1 MAPETLEAILVQRH
15 ELANY
20 LVDNIRESTLTD
32 NKHYQ
37 LLIGPRGIGKT
48 HLVSLIYH
56 RIAKMEDLQEKL
68 LIAWLR
74 EEEYGIASFLDLLI
88 AILRAIGKEYPV
100 EYQSKLYDAVEALY
114 ELSPEDAESQAA
126 QLLKNFI
133 ENRTLLLIV
142 ENLDDV
148 FGGLGDIG
156 QKQFRAY
163 IQNNGFLTIL
173 ATSQSLFDGIESR
186 DKPFY
191 GFFYHHNLNE
201 LSLDDAVNLLNQ
213 IASLEEKSELADFI
227 QNSTGRNRIKVVH
240 FLSGGSPRIYMVFSD
255 FLVNRESL
263 NGLVEAFMAML
274 DDLTPYYQERMK
286 YISNQQRKI
295 VDFLADLRRAAPVK
309 EIAKRCFI
317 TQQTASSQLKD
328 LRQKGY
334 VKSEEIGRE
343 SWYELREPLMRF
355 CLEVKKQRNE
365 PIRLFVDFLR
375 VWYTREE
382 LQQRLGL
389 GMVDVDFAEKES
401 RFEYWEDLKP
411 IPSDAVMERE
421 YYTRALEEKERN
433 EEDPLLKAYFDE
445 IGNCREQKDDVSAL
459 AYAEKLVTTRGE
471 AKDWSEKGR
480 CLNRLERRD
489 EALECLDK
497 AIEIDSNYA
506 RGWTYKANV
515 FNSLERYEE
524 ALVFYDKAIA
534 LDENDKLA
542 WNWRGIV
549 LNNLK
554 RYDEALVS
562 YDRALELDTNDKLV
576 WDWLGN
582 LLNNVIRYDEAL
594 VSYDRAIKLDA
605 NYKWAWADRGNV
617 LNNLK
622 RYDEALASFDRAI
635 ELDANYQGA
644 WALRG
649 IVLDNLKRYDEA
661 LVSYDRAIELDDND
675 KWAWVKRGYVLN
687 NLKHYDEALASF
699 DRAIELDAN
708 YQGAWALR
716 GIVLDNLKRYD
727 EALVSYDRAIEL
739 DDNDK
744 WAWVK
749 RGDVLDNLKRYDEA
763 LASYDRAIELDANY
777 KWAWANRGD
786 VLDNLKRYE
795 EALASYD
802 RAIEID
808 PNYQSAWANRGNVLN
823 NLKRYDEALVSYDR
837 ALELDANDPWDW
849 NKRGNVLNN
858 LKRYD
863 EALESYDRAIELD
876 ANSDWIWANRGDVL
890 NNLKRYDEALASFD
904 RAIELDANY
913 QWAWANRGYVLNNLK
928 RYDEALASYDRAIE
942 LDSNYKWAWRM
953 RGLVLDNLGRYEEAL
968 ASHDKAIELD
978 DNYQWAWFSRGWAL
992 DNLGRYEE
1000 ALISCDKAIALGD
1013 RYSSVFFNRA
1023 IAILG
1028 LNRWDEGIAALDD
1041 AFQRLEPDDEASSE
1055 DADLIIRNLFA
1066 NVNDSI
1072 TQTRIT
1078 SLIAVYEKH
1087 KYLSILGQGIVRNIP
1102 ALMSEM
1108 VSDKAAR
1115 AWLELWQELT
1125 SNYKQFQIPI
1135 RLLNAAVRYKET
1147 KGDRRVLLE
1156 LPIEERTLL
1165 EPLVSGKVE

>member
-1 MAPETLEAILVQRH
+1 MKNTIISRFTPSLMAPETLEAILVQRH
-15 ELANY
+15 QLANY
-20 LVDNIRESTLTD
+20 LVDNIRDSTLTD
-32 NKHYQ
+32 NKHYP

-56 RIAKMEDLQEKL
+56 RIVKMKDLQDKL

-100 EYQSKLYDAVEALY
+100 EYRTQLHDAVEQLY

-126 QLLKNFI
+126 QLLRDFI
-133 ENRTLLLIV
+133 DGRVLLLIV

-186 DKPFY
+186 DNPFY
-191 GFFYHHNLNE
+191 GFFYPHNLNE
-201 LSLDDAVNLLNQ
+201 LEFDDAVNLLKQ
-213 IASLEEKSELADFI
+213 IASWQGKSELADFI

-274 DDLTPYYQERMK
+274 DDLTPYYQDRMK

-375 VWYTREE
+375 VWYTKAE

-389 GMVDVDFAEKES
+389 RMADVDFGEKGS

-411 IPSDAVMERE
+411 IPLDAVMDRE
-421 YYTRALEEKERN
+421 YYSQALEEKERN

-445 IGNCREQKDDVSAL
+445 IEYCREQKDNVSAL
-459 AYAEKLVTTRGE
+459 EYAEKLVTSRGE
-471 AKDWSEKGR
+471 AKDWVEKGH
-480 CLNRLERRD
+480 CLNWLERYD

-506 RGWTYKANV
+506 RAWAYKANV

-542 WNWRGIV
+542 WANRGDV
-549 LNNLK
+549 LYNLK
-554 RYDEALVS
+554 RYDEALVF
-562 YDRALELDTNDKLV
+562 
-576 WDWLGN
+576 
-582 LLNNVIRYDEAL
+582 
-594 VSYDRAIKLDA
+594 YDRAIELDA
-605 NYKWAWADRGNV
+605 NYQGAWVKRGNV

-622 RYDEALASFDRAI
+622 RYDEALVSFDRAI
-635 ELDANYQGA
+635 TLD
-644 WALRG
+644 
-649 IVLDNLKRYDEA
+649 E
-661 LVSYDRAIELDDND
+661 ND
-675 KWAWVKRGYVLN
+675 KLAWSWRGYT
-687 NLKHYDEALASF
+687 
-699 DRAIELDAN
+699 
-708 YQGAWALR
+708 
-716 GIVLDNLKRYD
+716 
-727 EALVSYDRAIEL
+727 
-739 DDNDK
+739 
-744 WAWVK
+744 
-749 RGDVLDNLKRYDEA
+749 
-763 LASYDRAIELDANY
+763 
-777 KWAWANRGD
+777 
-786 VLDNLKRYE
+786 LDNLKRYE

-802 RAIEID
+802 RAIALDE
-808 PNYQSAWANRGNVLN
+808 NNKLAWANRGNVLN

-837 ALELDANDPWDW
+837 AIEIDANYQWAWVKRGEVLSSKLEHYEAALASFDRALELDDNNRWTWSWRGYVLKNLKRYDEALVSFNRAIELDPNDKSDW
-849 NKRGNVLNN
+849 SLQGDVLNH

-863 EALESYDRAIELD
+863 EALESYDMAI
-876 ANSDWIWANRGDVL
+876 
-890 NNLKRYDEALASFD
+890 K
-904 RAIELDANY
+904 LDANY
-913 QWAWANRGYVLNNLK
+913 QLAWANRGYIMGK
-928 RYDEALASYDRAIE
+928 QGYF
-942 LDSNYKWAWRM
+942 
-953 RGLVLDNLGRYEEAL
+953 LGKPEYYEEAL
-968 ASHDKAIELD
+968 LSFNKTIELDEQNCNAWNNRGWVLCRLGRYDLALISLEKAIELGFPEW
-978 DNYQWAWFSRGWAL
+978 YA
-992 DNLGRYEE
+992 
-1000 ALISCDKAIALGD
+1000 
-1013 RYSSVFFNRA
+1013 FFNRA
-1023 IAILG
+1023 ESLLA
-1028 LNRWDEGIAALDD
+1028 LNQWDEGITALDD
-1041 AFQRLEPDDEASSE
+1041 AIDRFTQLDMTEIDNTEA
-1055 DADLIIRNLFA
+1055 IVCNLFNNTSDIA
-1066 NVNDSI
+1066 I
-1072 TQTRIT
+1072 CKTRIQT
-1078 SLIAVYEKH
+1078 LIELYNNH
-1087 KYLSILGQGIVRNIP
+1087 DIISILGQGIVRNIP

-1115 AWLELWQELT
+1115 TWLELWQQPT
-1125 SNYKQFQIPI
+1125 SNYEQFQIPI

-1156 LPIEERTLL
+1156 LPIEERNLL

>member
-1 MAPETLEAILVQRH
+1 MKNTIISRFTPSLMAPETLEAILVQRH
-15 ELANY
+15 QLANY
-20 LVDNIRESTLTD
+20 LVDNIRESATTD
-32 NKHYQ
+32 NRHYQ

-56 RIAKMEDLQEKL
+56 RIAKMEDLQDKL

-88 AILRAIGKEYPV
+88 AILRAIGKEYPA
-100 EYQSKLYDAVEALY
+100 EYQTELHDAVEGLY
-114 ELSPEDAESQAA
+114 ELSPEDAESVAA
-126 QLLKNFI
+126 QLLRDFVGK
-133 ENRTLLLIV
+133 RVLLLIV

-156 QKQFRAY
+156 QKEFRAY
-163 IQNNGFLTIL
+163 IQNNSFFTIL

-191 GFFYHHNLNE
+191 GFFYPHNLNE

-213 IASLEEKSELADFI
+213 IASLEGKTELAAFI

-274 DDLTPYYQERMK
+274 DDLTPYYQDRMK

-317 TQQTASSQLKD
+317 SQQTASSQLKD

-334 VKSEEIGRE
+334 VKTEEIGRE

-365 PIRLFVDFLR
+365 PVRLFVDFLR
-375 VWYTREE
+375 VWYTKAE

-389 GMVDVDFAEKES
+389 RMADVDFGDKES

-411 IPSDAVMERE
+411 IPHDAVMERE
-421 YYTRALEEKERN
+421 YYRRALEEKERN
-433 EEDPLLKAYFDE
+433 EEDPRFKAYFDE
-445 IGNCREQKDDVSAL
+445 IENCREQEDYVSAL
-459 AYAEKLVTTRGE
+459 EYAERLVGSRGE

-480 CLNRLERRD
+480 CLNRLERYD

-497 AIEIDSNYA
+497 AIE
-506 RGWTYKANV
+506 
-515 FNSLERYEE
+515 
-524 ALVFYDKAIA
+524 
-534 LDENDKLA
+534 
-542 WNWRGIV
+542 
-549 LNNLK
+549 
-554 RYDEALVS
+554 
-562 YDRALELDTNDKLV
+562 
-576 WDWLGN
+576 
-582 LLNNVIRYDEAL
+582 
-594 VSYDRAIKLDA
+594 LDA
-605 NYKWAWADRGNV
+605 NYQQAWANRGNV
-617 LNNLK
+617 LDNLK

-635 ELDANYQGA
+635 ELDANDKCA

-649 IVLDNLKRYDEA
+649 DVLDNLKRYDEA
-661 LVSYDRAIELDDND
+661 LVSYDRAIELD
-675 KWAWVKRGYVLN
+675 
-687 NLKHYDEALASF
+687 
-699 DRAIELDAN
+699 AN
-708 YQGAWALR
+708 YQWAWAL
-716 GIVLDNLKRYD
+716 
-727 EALVSYDRAIEL
+727 
-739 DDNDK
+739 
-744 WAWVK
+744 

-763 LASYDRAIELDANY
+763 LASYDRAIELDAN
-777 KWAWANRGD
+777 
-786 VLDNLKRYE
+786 
-795 EALASYD
+795 
-802 RAIEID
+802 D
-808 PNYQSAWANRGNVLN
+808 PWDWRRRGNVLN
-823 NLKRYDEALVSYDR
+823 SLERYDEALASYDR
-837 ALELDANDPWDW
+837 ALELDANYQWAW
-849 NKRGNVLNN
+849 ALRGNL
-858 LKRYD
+858 
-863 EALESYDRAIELD
+863 
-876 ANSDWIWANRGDVL
+876 L
-890 NNLKRYDEALASFD
+890 NNLKRYDEALASLD

-913 QWAWANRGYVLNNLK
+913 QLAWFLRGNVLNNLK

-942 LDSNYKWAWRM
+942 LDANDPWDWRR
-953 RGLVLDNLGRYEEAL
+953 RGNVLNNLKRYDEAL
-968 ASHDKAIELD
+968 ASYDRAIELD
-978 DNYQWAWFSRGWAL
+978 ANDPWDWRRRGNVLNNLKRYDEALASYDRAIELDANDKWAWFQRGWVL

-1000 ALISCDKAIALGD
+1000 ALISCDKAIALG
-1013 RYSSVFFNRA
+1013 YQSSYVFFNRA

-1041 AFQRLEPDDEASSE
+1041 AFQRLESDDEASSE
-1055 DADLIIRNLFA
+1055 DAELIISTLFTS
-1066 NVNDSI
+1066 NDPI
-1072 TQTRIT
+1072 IYQTRIT
-1078 SLIAVYEKH
+1078 SLIAVYKKH

-1115 AWLELWQELT
+1115 TWLELWQEPT
-1125 SNYKQFQIPI
+1125 SNYEQFQISI

-1156 LPIEERTLL
+1156 LPIEERHLL
-1165 EPLVSGKVE
+1165 EPLVSGKIE

>member
-1 MAPETLEAILVQRH
+1 MKNTIISRFTPSLMAPETLEAILVQRH

-32 NKHYQ
+32 SKHYQ

-56 RIAKMEDLQEKL
+56 RIDKMEDLQEKL

-88 AILRAIGKEYPV
+88 AILRAIGKEYPA
-100 EYQSKLYDAVEALY
+100 EYQSKLYDAVEQLY

-126 QLLKNFI
+126 QLLRNFI

-148 FGGLGDIG
+148 FSGLGDIG

-163 IQNNGFLTIL
+163 IQNHGFLTIL

-227 QNSTGRNRIKVVH
+227 QDSTGRNRIKVVH

-274 DDLTPYYQERMK
+274 DDLTPYYQDRMK

-375 VWYTREE
+375 VWYTKAE

-389 GMVDVDFAEKES
+389 RMADVDFADKES

-421 YYTRALEEKERN
+421 YYRRALEEKERN
-433 EEDPLLKAYFDE
+433 EEDPRWKAYFDE
-445 IGNCREQKDDVSAL
+445 IEYCREQKDDVSAL
-459 AYAEKLVTTRGE
+459 EYAEKLVESRGE

-480 CLNRLERRD
+480 CLNRLKRYD

-506 RGWTYKANV
+506 RAWAYQGDVLDDLK
-515 FNSLERYEE
+515 RYDE
-524 ALVFYDKAIA
+524 ALKSLDKAIA
-534 LDENDKLA
+534 LDENDKLS
-542 WNWRGIV
+542 WHGRGYV

-562 YDRALELDTNDKLV
+562 YDK
-576 WDWLGN
+576 
-582 LLNNVIRYDEAL
+582 
-594 VSYDRAIKLDA
+594 AIELDA
-605 NYKWAWADRGNV
+605 NYQWAWGNRGNV

-622 RYDEALASFDRAI
+622 RYDEALASFERVI
-635 ELDANYQGA
+635 ELDENDKLA
-644 WALRG
+644 WANRG
-649 IVLDNLKRYDEA
+649 NVLNNLKRYDEA
-661 LVSYDRAIELDDND
+661 LVSYDRAIELDANYQ
-675 KWAWVKRGYVLN
+675 WAWANRGNVLN
-687 NLKHYDEALASF
+687 NLKRYDEALVSF

-708 YQGAWALR
+708 DQW
-716 GIVLDNLKRYD
+716 DWNK
-727 EALVSYDRAIEL
+727 
-739 DDNDK
+739 
-744 WAWVK
+744 
-749 RGDVLDNLKRYDEA
+749 
-763 LASYDRAIELDANY
+763 
-777 KWAWANRGD
+777 
-786 VLDNLKRYE
+786 
-795 EALASYD
+795 
-802 RAIEID
+802 
-808 PNYQSAWANRGNVLN
+808 RGNVLN

-837 ALELDANDPWDW
+837 ALELDANYQWAWANRGNVLNNLKRYDEALVSFDRALELDANYQWAW
-849 NKRGNVLNN
+849 ANRGNVLNN

-863 EALESYDRAIELD
+863 EALESDDRALELD
-876 ANSDWIWANRGDVL
+876 ANSQWAWVNRGNVL
-890 NNLKRYDEALASFD
+890 YNLKRYDEALESYDRALELDENDKLAWADRGEVLCNLKRYEEALESFD

-913 QWAWANRGYVLNNLK
+913 QWAWANRGNVLDNLKRYDEALVSYDRAIEIDTNDKWAWNKRGNVLNNLK
-928 RYDEALASYDRAIE
+928 RYDEALVSYDRAIE
-942 LDSNYKWAWRM
+942 IDTNDKWAWNK
-953 RGLVLDNLGRYEEAL
+953 RGNVLNNLKRYDEALVSYDRAIEIDTNYQSAWFQRGWVLD
-968 ASHDKAIELD
+968 I
-978 DNYQWAWFSRGWAL
+978 
-992 DNLGRYEE
+992 LGRYEE
-1000 ALISCDKAIALGD
+1000 ALISCDKAIELG
-1013 RYSSVFFNRA
+1013 YQHSYVFFNRA

-1028 LNRWDEGIAALDD
+1028 LNRWDEGITALDD
-1041 AFQRLEPDDEASSE
+1041 AFQRLESDNEASIE
-1055 DADLIIRNLFA
+1055 DAKLIICNLFA
-1066 NVNDSI
+1066 NTHDSTI

-1115 AWLELWQELT
+1115 TWLELWRELT
-1125 SNYKQFQIPI
+1125 RNYKQFQIPM

>member
-1 MAPETLEAILVQRH
+1 MKNTIISRFTPSLMAPETLEAILVQRH
-15 ELANY
+15 ALANY
-20 LVDNIRESTLTD
+20 LVENIRESALTD
-32 NKHYQ
+32 NKHYP

-88 AILRAIGKEYPV
+88 AILRAIGKEYPA
-100 EYQSKLYDAVEALY
+100 EYRTQLHDAVEALY

-126 QLLKNFI
+126 QLLKDFI
-133 ENRTLLLIV
+133 DGRVLLLIV

-148 FGGLGDIG
+148 FAGLGDIG

-191 GFFYHHNLNE
+191 GFFYTHNLNE

-213 IASLEEKSELADFI
+213 IASLEGKSELADFI

-263 NGLVEAFMAML
+263 NTLVEAFMAML
-274 DDLTPYYQERMK
+274 DDLTPYYQDRMK

-295 VDFLADLRRAAPVK
+295 VDFLADLRHAAPVK

-334 VKSEEIGRE
+334 VKAEEIGRE

-375 VWYTREE
+375 VWYTKAE

-389 GMVDVDFAEKES
+389 RMADVDFAEKES

-411 IPSDAVMERE
+411 IPPDDVMERE
-421 YYTRALEEKERN
+421 YYMRALEEKERN
-433 EEDPLLKAYFDE
+433 EEDPLLKAFFDE

-459 AYAEKLVTTRGE
+459 EYAEKLVTSRGE

-480 CLNRLERRD
+480 CLNRLKRHD

-506 RGWTYKANV
+506 RAWTYKGNV

-524 ALVFYDKAIA
+524 ALVFYDRAIA

-542 WNWRGIV
+542 WNWRG
-549 LNNLK
+549 
-554 RYDEALVS
+554 D
-562 YDRALELDTNDKLV
+562 
-576 WDWLGN
+576 
-582 LLNNVIRYDEAL
+582 
-594 VSYDRAIKLDA
+594 
-605 NYKWAWADRGNV
+605 
-617 LNNLK
+617 
-622 RYDEALASFDRAI
+622 
-635 ELDANYQGA
+635 
-644 WALRG
+644 
-649 IVLDNLKRYDEA
+649 VLDNLKRYDEA
-661 LVSYDRAIELDDND
+661 LVSYDRAIELNPNYQ
-675 KWAWVKRGYVLN
+675 WAWANRGNVLN
-687 NLKHYDEALASF
+687 
-699 DRAIELDAN
+699 
-708 YQGAWALR
+708 
-716 GIVLDNLKRYD
+716 NLKRYD
-727 EALVSYDRAIEL
+727 EALVSFDRALELDPNYKWDWRKRGNVLNNLKRYDEALESFDKALEIDPNYQWAWANRGDVLNNKLERYKEALESYDRAIEL
-739 DDNDK
+739 NDNDK
-744 WAWVK
+744 LAWAN
-749 RGDVLDNLKRYDEA
+749 RGVILKNLKHYEEA

-777 KWAWANRGD
+777 QSAWANRGN
-786 VLDNLKRYE
+786 VLNNLKRYE

-802 RAIEID
+802 REIELD
-808 PNYQSAWANRGNVLN
+808 ANYKWAWANRGNVLN

-837 ALELDANDPWDW
+837 AIELDGNYKWAWAN
-849 NKRGNVLNN
+849 RGNVLNN

-863 EALESYDRAIELD
+863 EAL
-876 ANSDWIWANRGDVL
+876 V
-890 NNLKRYDEALASFD
+890 SFD

-913 QWAWANRGYVLNNLK
+913 QSAWANRGNVLNNLK
-928 RYDEALASYDRAIE
+928 RYEEALASYDRAIE
-942 LDSNYKWAWRM
+942 LDSNYQWTWAN
-953 RGLVLDNLGRYEEAL
+953 RGNVLNNLKRYDEAL
-968 ASHDKAIELD
+968 VSYDRAIELD
-978 DNYQWAWFSRGWAL
+978 TNDRWAWFQRGWVL
-992 DNLGRYEE
+992 DILGRYEE
-1000 ALISCDKAIALGD
+1000 ALISCDKAIELV
-1013 RYSSVFFNRA
+1013 YQHSYVFFNRA

-1028 LNRWDEGIAALDD
+1028 LNRWDEGITALDD
-1041 AFQRLEPDDEASSE
+1041 AFQRLEPDNEASIE
-1055 DADLIIRNLFA
+1055 DAELIIRNLLS
-1066 NVNDSI
+1066 NNDTAI

-1087 KYLSILGQGIVRNIP
+1087 EYLSILGQGIVRNIP

-1115 AWLELWQELT
+1115 TWLELWQELT
-1125 SNYKQFQIPI
+1125 NNYKQFQIPM

-1156 LPIEERTLL
+1156 LPIEERNLL
-1165 EPLVSGKVE
+1165 EPLVSGKTE